1 MITSV
6 QAADAALTLKP
17 SYLESPRL
25 RSYKNGKFP
34 LEWAAGMADTMT
46 DQMSQSRISNSF
58 FMNNLMVT
66 AFITMTE
73 KHKILK
79 FFNIQKTIKLCS
91 VEFWC

>member
-1 MITSV
+1 MIFFHVNAHDRLLATLWIGFLRSKMITSV

-46 DQMSQSRISNSF
+46 DQMS
-58 FMNNLMVT
+58 
-66 AFITMTE
+66 
-73 KHKILK
+73 
-79 FFNIQKTIKLCS
+79 
-91 VEFWC
+91 